1 MAESTSKI
9 RPRKMTDSMPRF
21 RTTLCL
27 VLLALITGCSV
38 IGGED
43 GLFGGGD
50 NESGEDEGFL
60 GIGEDGIFGIG
71 GDPETYRDARIMP
84 PMEIPPELDSH
95 TIDALYVIPETP
107 LISGVAFADDIPL
120 PKPIET
126 RRREGVVIQA
136 LGDRRW
142 IVIDATPAQVWPLV
156 RDFWSQL
163 NLELDVA
170 DPGAGVM
177 ETSWLESTNAPEFR
191 QKYRVVI
198 EPGLHSS
205 SSEITLRHQRNLRTQ
220 PPPLTVE
227 WPGTSDDPDLERQI
241 LDAISQYLADRND
254 IYQASTASLLAGTIE
269 GARKANIVDA
279 AGNPPFLALRIDYE
293 RAWVQVRQALDNAE
307 VEILDSNREDSVF
320 NVRFA
325 GIIQQA
331 PEPGFFRRLIGGSNE
346 APELIYRDFTLR
358 LEDAGGSI
366 NVTSQ
371 ALEEAEDSARLNR
384 ELLQVII
391 ENLV

>member
-1 MAESTSKI
+1 MI
-9 RPRKMTDSMPRF
+9 DGMTRF
-21 RTTLCL
+21 RTIFCL
-27 VLLALITGCSV
+27 VLLALVTGCSV

-43 GLFGGGD
+43 GLFGGGED
-50 NESGEDEGFL
+50 ESGEDEGFL

-71 GDPETYRDARIMP
+71 GNPETYRDARIMP
-84 PMEIPPELDSH
+84 PMEIPPELDSY

-107 LISGVAFADDIPL
+107 LISGVTFADDIPL

-163 NLELDVA
+163 NLELDMA

-177 ETSWLESTNAPEFR
+177 ETAWLESSNAPELR

-205 SSEITLRHQRNLRTQ
+205 SSEITLRHQQNLRTQ

-227 WPGTSDDPDLERQI
+227 WPEVSDDPDLERQI

-279 AGNPPFLALRIDYE
+279 AGNPPFLALRIDYD

-307 VEILDSNREDSVF
+307 VEILDSSREDSVF

-331 PEPGFFRRLIGGSNE
+331 PEPGFFRRLIGGSND

-358 LEDAGGSI
+358 LEDVGGSI
-366 NVTSQ
+366 NVTSD

>member
-1 MAESTSKI
+1 MI
-9 RPRKMTDSMPRF
+9 DGMTRF
-21 RTTLCL
+21 RTISFL
-27 VLLALITGCSV
+27 VLLALVTGCSV

-43 GLFGGGD
+43 ELFGGGED
-50 NESGEDEGFL
+50 ESGEDEGFL

-71 GDPETYRDARIMP
+71 GNPETYRDARIMP
-84 PMEIPPELDSH
+84 PMEIPPELDSY

-107 LISGVAFADDIPL
+107 LLSGVTFADDIPL

-163 NLELDVA
+163 NLELDMA

-177 ETSWLESTNAPEFR
+177 ETAWLESGNAPELR

-205 SSEITLRHQRNLRTQ
+205 SSEITLRHQQNLRTQ

-227 WPGTSDDPDLERQI
+227 WPEVSDDPDLERQI

-279 AGNPPFLALRIDYE
+279 AGNPPFLALRIDYD

-331 PEPGFFRRLIGGSNE
+331 PEPGFFRRLIGGSND
-346 APELIYRDFTLR
+346 APELIYRDFTLH

-366 NVTSQ
+366 NVTSKT
-371 ALEEAEDSARLNR
+371 LEEAEDSARLNR

>member
-1 MAESTSKI
+1 
-9 RPRKMTDSMPRF
+9 MTRF
-21 RTTLCL
+21 RTIFCL
-27 VLLALITGCSV
+27 VLLALVTGCSV

-43 GLFGGGD
+43 GLFGGGED
-50 NESGEDEGFL
+50 ESGEDEGFL

-71 GDPETYRDARIMP
+71 GNPETYRDARIMP
-84 PMEIPPELDSH
+84 PMEIPPELDSY

-107 LISGVAFADDIPL
+107 LISGVTFADDIPL

-163 NLELDVA
+163 NLELDMA

-177 ETSWLESTNAPEFR
+177 ETAWLESSNAPELR

-205 SSEITLRHQRNLRTQ
+205 SSEITLRHQQNLRTQ

-227 WPGTSDDPDLERQI
+227 WPEVSDDPDLERQI

-279 AGNPPFLALRIDYE
+279 AGNPPFLALRIDYD

-307 VEILDSNREDSVF
+307 VEILDSSREDSVF

-331 PEPGFFRRLIGGSNE
+331 PEPGFFRRLIGGSND

-358 LEDAGGSI
+358 LEDVGGSI
-366 NVTSQ
+366 NVTSD